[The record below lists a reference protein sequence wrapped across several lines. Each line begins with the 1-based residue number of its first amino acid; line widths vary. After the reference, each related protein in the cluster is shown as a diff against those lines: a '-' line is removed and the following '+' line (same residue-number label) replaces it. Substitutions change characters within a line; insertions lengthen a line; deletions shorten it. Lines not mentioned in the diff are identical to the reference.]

1 MQSSGDLLADR
12 RYAYAKAALD
22 DGDWMAAADLARQAI
37 ELAPDFTVAWF
48 LLGEASEQIAR
59 AEPGGAAREEA
70 VAAFT
75 TARRLDPVDVLGA
88 GLRLALLG
96 AEKPDGAMSPA
107 YVRSLFDEYAIRFD
121 RHLRQG
127 LGYRGPELLH
137 DAVRRACS
145 GKLQPFRFDLML
157 DLGCGTGL
165 AAEVFR
171 AECRRI
177 AGVDLSPGMV
187 RKADAKRLYDEVVVG
202 DLVPWLEARPVGA
215 ADLVLAADVFVYL
228 ADLAPVFAAAAPAL
242 DRDGLFAFTV
252 QAHEG
257 EGVVLGEDQRY
268 AHGEPYLRSLAATSS
283 LDPVILERVS
293 TRQDRGQDVPGLLM
307 VLAR

>member
-75 TARRLDPVDVLGA
+75 KARRLDPVDVLGA

-145 GKLQPFRFDLML
+145 RKLRAFRFDRML

-187 RKADAKRLYDEVVVG
+187 RKADGKRLYDEVVVG

-228 ADLAPVFAAAAPAL
+228 ADLAPVFAAAAAAL
-242 DRDGLFAFTV
+242 AVGMMHVR
-252 QAHEG
+252 
-257 EGVVLGEDQRY
+257 
-268 AHGEPYLRSLAATSS
+268 
-283 LDPVILERVS
+283 
-293 TRQDRGQDVPGLLM
+293 
-307 VLAR
+307 